1 MELFQLYTFIIKPTL
16 AHMGPRYEGETA
28 ERLLLGTIAHE
39 SKGVHLDQRL
49 SAKDDVLGPA
59 IGIYQIEPATH
70 DDLWDNFLLFRSKLG
85 SKIQNLLAGWP
96 DRDTQLA
103 ANLSYATAIARAL
116 YYRQPDKLPKPTD
129 EDGIWWYYKRYWN
142 SIHGAATRGAWS
154 LAYTEMVEPLFP
166 KEPEQ

>member
-16 AHMGPRYEGETA
+16 AHMGPKYEGATA

-39 SKGVHLDQRL
+39 SKGIHLDQRL
-49 SAKDDVLGPA
+49 SQSDTTLGPA

-70 DDLWDNFLLFRSKLG
+70 NDVWDNFLLFRSELG

-103 ANLSYATAIARAL
+103 ANLSYATAIARTIYFRRPEAL
-116 YYRQPDKLPKPTD
+116 PEPDDT
-129 EDGIWWYYKRYWN
+129 EGIWWYYKHWWN
-142 SIHGAATRGAWS
+142 SLEGAATMGAWN
-154 LAYTEMVEPLFP
+154 LAYTDMVEPLFAA
-166 KEPEQ
+166 KDE